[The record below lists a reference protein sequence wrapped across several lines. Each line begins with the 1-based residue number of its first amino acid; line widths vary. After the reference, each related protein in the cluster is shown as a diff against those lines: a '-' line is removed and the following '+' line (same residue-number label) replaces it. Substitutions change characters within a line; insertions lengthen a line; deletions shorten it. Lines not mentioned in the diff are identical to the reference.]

1 MALRIQV
8 LRISKTNRQRR
19 HEAISHIGGKNAD
32 GSRWNMREKD
42 AINGI
47 ETGKWNFYVV
57 GGGETA
63 DVFVWQTPQGHKYL
77 RTGHDMTIADNL
89 LGLPECPINGC
100 R

>member
-1 MALRIQV
+1 MLSEVA
-8 LRISKTNRQRR
+8 R
-19 HEAISHIGGKNAD
+19 H
-32 GSRWNMREKD
+32 
-42 AINGI
+42 
-47 ETGKWNFYVV
+47 
-57 GGGETA
+57 A